1 MLLSQPAYL
10 RYESGERSPSIHV
23 IQIMADVLAT
33 SVANLTGKSDNPNPD
48 SYLIK
53 SETDPELFFL
63 IKKYRNSDTEIKKR
77 LLSYLQRIL
86 GEKEAIGKSEFQKL
100 E

>member
-1 MLLSQPAYL
+1 AY
-10 RYESGERSPSIHV
+10 
-23 IQIMADVLAT
+23 
-33 SVANLTGKSDNPNPD
+33 LTGKSDNPNPD

-63 IKKYRNSDTEIKKR
+63 IQKYRNSDTEIKKR
-77 LLSYLQRIL
+77 LLSYLQRIFD
-86 GEKEAIGKSEFQKL
+86 EKEVIGNSEFQKQ